1 MNVPFESVLTEA
13 RMPPAVGDV
22 LRLFQTDLSEVSF
35 PALGRSALEAA
46 IESLGEQLRTVER
59 SRALLHAE
67 EAELAARK
75 EALLRLC
82 ERGLGYARVFASE
95 NEALLAA
102 VDGIPGL
109 RRRTEAS
116 TRARQPRASPLVAS
130 EGSGDVPAGAQLAL
144 GHDVPQ
150 PAPDKPPRRG
160 RPTRDPA

>member
-1 MNVPFESVLTEA
+1 MDTPFESVLTA
-13 RMPPAVGDV
+13 AQMPPAVGDV
-22 LRLFQTDLSEVSF
+22 LRLFQADLSEVSF
-35 PALGRSALEAA
+35 PALGRSVLEAA
-46 IESLGEQLRTVER
+46 IDSLGEQLRAVEQ

-102 VDGIPGL
+102 VDGIPSL
-109 RRRTEAS
+109 RRRTEGS
-116 TRARQPRASPLVAS
+116 TRTRQPRTA
-130 EGSGDVPAGAQLAL
+130 GNGDVPTGAQLAL
-144 GHDVPQ
+144 GHDVPE
-150 PAPDKPPRRG
+150 PAADKPPKRG